1 MYGFVHIVQILIE
14 GGRPDLTESF
24 ISTKDRIIS
33 TAIEI
38 ISDSGISQLTTKTV
52 SLKANIS
59 EPLLYKFYGDM
70 NELLVDVVDYYF
82 KFDNTVEKTVRAQK
96 GRYIDKIVT
105 YVETYATYYD
115 SYSEL
120 CTLMLQ
126 FEELLHNASTREK
139 IVEGMNNRRD
149 FLITLFDGA
158 IDKGELSIPLTSRQL
173 ADSVMGYFLMD
184 SFNRRITYNSWTYK
198 KCICEFTKNLLG
210 LSINKDKNKGE
221 D

>member
-1 MYGFVHIVQILIE
+1 M
-14 GGRPDLTESF
+14 TESF

-82 KFDNTVEKTVRAQK
+82 KFDNTVEKTVRAKK
-96 GRYIDKIVT
+96 GRYIDKIMT

-158 IDKGELSIPLTSRQL
+158 IDKGELNIPLTSRQL

-210 LSINKDKNKGE
+210 LSINNDKN
-221 D
+221 

>member
-1 MYGFVHIVQILIE
+1 M
-14 GGRPDLTESF
+14 TESF

-96 GRYIDKIVT
+96 GRYIDKIMT

-126 FEELLHNASTREK
+126 FEELLHRRPPPPGDGGESGEGRREGGWRGREERGAGK
-139 IVEGMNNRRD
+139 IRRAGLNPPGGLRGPHP
-149 FLITLFDGA
+149 F
-158 IDKGELSIPLTSRQL
+158 TS
-173 ADSVMGYFLMD
+173 
-184 SFNRRITYNSWTYK
+184 
-198 KCICEFTKNLLG
+198 
-210 LSINKDKNKGE
+210 
-221 D
+221 

>member
-1 MYGFVHIVQILIE
+1 M
-14 GGRPDLTESF
+14 TESF

-82 KFDNTVEKTVRAQK
+82 KFDNTVEKTVRAKK
-96 GRYIDKIVT
+96 GRYIDKIMT

-126 FEELLHNASTREK
+126 FEELLHNAYTREK
-139 IVEGMNNRRD
+139 IVEGMNSRRD

-158 IDKGELSIPLTSRQL
+158 IDKGEISIPLTSRQL

-184 SFNRRITYNSWTYK
+184 SFNRRIIYNSWTYK

-210 LSINKDKNKGE
+210 LSINKEKNEGE

>member
-1 MYGFVHIVQILIE
+1 
-14 GGRPDLTESF
+14 
-24 ISTKDRIIS
+24 
-33 TAIEI
+33 
-38 ISDSGISQLTTKTV
+38 
-52 SLKANIS
+52 
-59 EPLLYKFYGDM
+59 
-70 NELLVDVVDYYF
+70 
-82 KFDNTVEKTVRAQK
+82 
-96 GRYIDKIVT
+96 
-105 YVETYATYYD
+105 
-115 SYSEL
+115 
-120 CTLMLQ
+120 MLQ

>member
-82 KFDNTVEKTVRAQK
+82 KFDNTVEKTVRAKK
-96 GRYIDKIVT
+96 GRYIDKIMT

-198 KCICEFTKNLLG
+198 KCICEFTKNLFG

>member
-1 MYGFVHIVQILIE
+1 
-14 GGRPDLTESF
+14 LTESF

-82 KFDNTVEKTVRAQK
+82 KFDNTVEKTVRAKK
-96 GRYIDKIVT
+96 GRYIDKIMT

-158 IDKGELSIPLTSRQL
+158 IDKGELNIPLTSRQL

-210 LSINKDKNKGE
+210 LSINNDKN
-221 D
+221 

>member
-82 KFDNTVEKTVRAQK
+82 KFDNTVEKTVRAKK
-96 GRYIDKIVT
+96 GRYIDKIMT
-105 YVETYATYYD
+105 YVETYA
-115 SYSEL
+115 
-120 CTLMLQ
+120 
-126 FEELLHNASTREK
+126 
-139 IVEGMNNRRD
+139 
-149 FLITLFDGA
+149 
-158 IDKGELSIPLTSRQL
+158 
-173 ADSVMGYFLMD
+173 
-184 SFNRRITYNSWTYK
+184 
-198 KCICEFTKNLLG
+198 
-210 LSINKDKNKGE
+210 
-221 D
+221 